1 MTTPENRVRIV
12 IEADNASGRRGI
24 QETAQDLDS
33 LKAKGQAV
41 DLGGALK
48 LDASA
53 VTQPVAKVG
62 AALDDVGVKGKK
74 AGEDAGAAM
83 ATAGAEIK
91 KIGAEADSSGRT
103 GSTAMRNLGGGA
115 AEARAQAEALGANLS
130 DIRALAAQL
139 APILVAAFGVDQV
152 ISFANQVVGAAM
164 AMEQLAATY
173 QAVFKDAAAEQLRY
187 AASMADAFGKSL
199 LDVAGSYK
207 KFAAAADAVGLSTAN
222 QQRTFEAVTA
232 ALTKVGGSSQDV
244 AGALLALEQM
254 LSKGTVQAE
263 EYRQQFAE
271 RIPGALKMGA
281 DALGVTTAAF
291 QKMMENGEVVS
302 TEFIPKL
309 ATQLE
314 RFGDGWQATA
324 DTAQA
329 NAERLKN
336 SFLELSNSPALTGLV
351 SFIEKIGTAFN
362 KNLTH
367 NIEQITVTVRSLMA
381 EAKGDLSP
389 FATWT
394 NDLDSLKKQ
403 LEALDAR
410 KATWIKDLKDQ
421 AQGLSEALVNVQTH
435 QVDFG
440 PSGETVDQLRAK
452 LKWFE
457 DQIKEL
463 TGKTWVVNVVPNVD
477 NSQLV
482 QAKAYIQDLIKGT
495 AEYKTRSLEAKQYAL
510 DNAVNVVTNSKA
522 TVEGKLDNPNIDLRE
537 ADALSRELES
547 LNGQLADANLGYR
560 ELKKQREDLAKQQIK
575 DGGAVA
581 GYSADRAGI
590 NESELDK
597 STRVADAHAL
607 ALARQ
612 KDAYAEL
619 QAGLTDLPGYYE
631 KVRRVQEAEDNTVK
645 NLTKSTG
652 AAANA
657 MARFESQGAAYLQSI
672 ENQIDA
678 LAAQLGGD
686 SLAADLAKV
695 DKRYDQLG
703 ATIRKA
709 MIGAKGDVADYQAA
723 LAKLEEAR
731 ALEKQIAEIKAWGKA
746 MDTAA
751 ATLKELGR
759 LTGDPDLIFGGEKT
773 AIDASSANQI
783 REIEGRY
790 QAEAEAI
797 RKQVEAGGNLDA
809 ARADWAENERR
820 RSEELANQETLNSL
834 KTLEAKRSSLA
845 ELSGVS
851 QEFWDI
857 QWKLLD
863 ENLKRVKDNC
873 DSETAYEAYAAK
885 KRSELRKQE
894 IEARLEYET
903 DFLSTLKDAL
913 SLEFGLYKDEATRQR
928 DSWVS
933 LSKEIAS
940 GVHDLSSDIAAG
952 ATDAFKAW
960 VTGSSSMADAFKDAM
975 NSMLDYL
982 MTIVQKMIAYALENY
997 VIIPVVESFV
1007 GSGTSSSGSSL
1018 ASALTGKGS
1027 GNSEQYQFDSAGNLT
1042 GILSKSSTLSD
1053 STLSALDASKLT
1065 GPGGVFEGKN
1075 MTGWVSSG
1083 SSTLSTVGSL
1093 AGGTLAGAGIGS
1105 LFNSGDSMTGTIGG
1119 AVGGLAGAGVA
1130 AATSLAGTAIGSL
1143 LGPIGGAVG
1152 GLIGGLLGG
1161 SSTKTEVTGSGMRIG
1176 VSGDSNTVTGTQYT
1190 RTTTSGMFGSSSVSH
1205 GITETGPADA
1215 ETTSAVNDA
1224 MSAYTVGIKSAFKAL
1239 GVSSAEESLS
1249 NFSFPSWDVAPGQE
1263 EDFYRN
1269 VSNAKVGKVLAD
1281 AGLTDAISAIAKENE
1296 YWIDQIDRLGSAM
1309 TTVGTATKQMGLSL
1323 ETLAGE
1329 DYISGLVDKMLAA
1342 GDSAGTAGMDFEA
1355 LAGVLDADT
1364 LASLKDMQDQAA
1376 ATGEE
1381 VQATNEQLR
1390 QLALAQ
1396 YASEI
1401 VEAFGSTDA
1410 AQAAFNRYFT
1420 NAYSSTEQAT
1430 RLMQYYAEGA
1440 GEAIGALNASG
1451 VSLEN
1456 FWGAYRAAMESGPMS
1471 ADQLKAWD
1479 DAAQW
1484 VEAWD
1489 GSLKSAAQ
1497 AWDDTNQTVIDGIN
1511 DQIKALESQRDAIG
1525 DVLDMW
1531 SDFLKSIKSL
1541 RQSIKLNADLTNL
1554 SPREIYEQKKVLF
1567 DQTAAKARAGDKD
1580 AQSELS
1586 NITQDFLEASRD
1598 YWGSSEQ
1605 YFADFEH
1612 ADQTLASLETYAQ
1625 TQVDQAQ
1632 AQLDALN
1639 NEIAILTLQVNQ
1651 LTLVNTNLA
1660 TLGTAWGD
1668 GVNAIVGAIND
1679 SSFSSAYASAMAAA
1693 NAAQADAAASLLATL
1708 SGGSSSAGAAA
1719 SSGVSWPAGGD
1730 LYSGGSGVTQNED
1743 GTWQIVGF
1751 SEGGLAWGGIPG
1763 VDSIPAKLMQGE
1775 RVFDVKH
1782 TKILEWLSEGGNGQ
1796 RTDTSGIERRQD
1808 AQMRLDGAGYRAL
1821 ATGLDAQR
1829 SATKRLSRSV
1839 DRLARRMR

>member
-12 IEADNASGRRGI
+12 IETDNASGRRGI

-41 DLGGALK
+41 DLNGALK
-48 LDASA
+48 LDGGA
-53 VTQPVAKVG
+53 VTQPVAK
-62 AALDDVGVKGKK
+62 ATQALDGMGTTAKK
-74 AGEDAGAAM
+74 AGDEAGAAM

-91 KIGAEADSSGRT
+91 KAGSEAEAG
-103 GSTAMRNLGGGA
+103 GKAGNTAMRNLGGGA

-130 DIRALAAQL
+130 DIRSLATQL

-362 KNLTH
+362 QNLTH

-389 FATWT
+389 FATWMS
-394 NDLDSLKKQ
+394 DLDSLKKQ

-421 AQGLSEALVNVQTH
+421 AQGLAEALVNVQTH

-440 PSGETVDQLRAK
+440 PSGEAVDQLRAK

-463 TGKTWVVNVVPNVD
+463 TGKTWVVNVVANVD
-477 NSQLV
+477 NSQLI

-510 DNAVNVVTNSKA
+510 DNAVNVVTSSKA

-547 LNGQLADANLGYR
+547 LNGQLADANLGYK
-560 ELKKQREDLAKQQIK
+560 ELKKQRDDLAKQQIK

-607 ALARQ
+607 AVARQ

-672 ENQIDA
+672 ENQVDA

-723 LAKLEEAR
+723 LVKLEEAR

-759 LTGDPDLIFGGEKT
+759 LTGDPDLLYGGSQVELQKWAQDQEKT
-773 AIDASSANQI
+773 IKAVYADEGERAQALADLKEEIRLKELEAQKSAF
-783 REIEGRY
+783 
-790 QAEAEAI
+790 
-797 RKQVEAGGNLDA
+797 
-809 ARADWAENERR
+809 
-820 RSEELANQETLNSL
+820 SELA
-834 KTLEAKRSSLA
+834 
-845 ELSGVS
+845 GVS
-851 QEFWDI
+851 DAYWQAAWA
-857 QWKLLD
+857 LLD
-863 ENLKRVKDNC
+863 EHLKRVKDNC
-873 DSETAYEAYAAK
+873 DSEVAYEAYAAK

-903 DFLSTLKDAL
+903 DFLATLKDAL
-913 SLEFGLYKDEATRQR
+913 SLEFGLYKDAATRQR

-975 NSMLDYL
+975 SSMLDYL

-997 VIIPVVESFV
+997 VIIPIVESFV

-1027 GNSEQYQFDSAGNLT
+1027 GSGEQYQFDSAGNLT

-1053 STLSALDASKLT
+1053 STLSALDTSKLT

-1323 ETLAGE
+1323 ESLAGE

-1440 GEAIGALNASG
+1440 GEAIGALNQSG
-1451 VSLEN
+1451 LSLEN

-1511 DQIKALESQRDAIG
+1511 DQIKALESQRDAIQ
-1525 DVLDMW
+1525 DTLDMW
-1531 SDFLKSIKSL
+1531 SDFLASIKDL
-1541 RQSIKLNADLTNL
+1541 RKEIKLDADLSDL
-1554 SPREIYEQKKVLF
+1554 SPKEIYEAKKTLF
-1567 DQTAAKARAGDKD
+1567 DQTAAKARAGDEK
-1580 AQSELS
+1580 ALAELPDV
-1586 NITQDFLEASRD
+1586 TKDFLQASRD
-1598 YWGSSEQ
+1598 YWASSEQ
-1605 YFADFEH
+1605 YYADFNH
-1612 ADQTLASLETYAQ
+1612 ADETLASLENYAQ

-1639 NEIAILTLQVNQ
+1639 NEIAVLQLQVNQ
-1651 LTLVNTNLA
+1651 LTLVNTNLG
-1660 TLGTAWGD
+1660 TLGNLVGD
-1668 GVNAIVGAIND
+1668 GISAVVGAINN
-1679 SSFSSAYASAMAAA
+1679 SSFSSAYADSIAAA
-1693 NAAQADAAASLLATL
+1693 NAAQADAAASLLASL
-1708 SGGSSSAGAAA
+1708 GGSTSSDAGE
-1719 SSGVSWPAGGD
+1719 SSGFDWSGSTGG
-1730 LYSGGSGVTQNED
+1730 LEVD
-1743 GTWQIVGF
+1743 GDGNWQWVGF
-1751 SEGGLAWGGIPG
+1751 SEGGLARGGIPG
-1763 VDSIPAKLMQGE
+1763 VDSIPSVLMDGE

-1782 TKILEWLSEGGNGQ
+1782 TKILEWLSEGGNTT
-1796 RTDTSGIERRQD
+1796 RVDTTGIERR
-1808 AQMRLDGAGYRAL
+1808 LDRVASASAMASRANQTAIESL
-1821 ATGLDAQR
+1821 RREMAVIGN
-1829 SATKRLSRSV
+1829 KLSR
-1839 DRLARRMR
+1839 DARRPKARR

>member
-41 DLGGALK
+41 DLNGALK

-53 VTQPVAKVG
+53 VTQPVTKATQ
-62 AALDDVGVKGKK
+62 ALDAMGTTAKK
-74 AGEDAGAAM
+74 AGDEAGAAM

-91 KIGAEADSSGRT
+91 KAGSEAEAG
-103 GSTAMRNLGGGA
+103 GKAGNTAMRNLGGGA

-139 APILVAAFGVDQV
+139 VPILVAAFGVDQV

-164 AMEQLAATY
+164 AMEQLGATY

-329 NAERLKN
+329 NAERLQN

-367 NIEQITVTVRSLMA
+367 NIEQVSVTVRSLMA

-463 TGKTWVVNVVPNVD
+463 TGKTWVVNVVANVD

-495 AEYKTRSLEAKQYAL
+495 AEVKARNLENEQYKL
-510 DNAVNVVTNSKA
+510 DNAVNTLSGRKAAAESKL
-522 TVEGKLDNPNIDLRE
+522 TDPNLDMRE
-537 ADALSRELES
+537 KNDLSREIGS
-547 LNGQLADANLGYR
+547 LDTDLQDATIAYR
-560 ELKKQREDLAKQQIK
+560 ELKKQRDELAKAAPEYARGK
-575 DGGAVA
+575 LVADTWSKGGHDATDKAYRDYASGVWNLEADFNAGKYGDGPEAVA
-581 GYSADRAGI
+581 DLKKALDGLWDQYNVKVDAAGKKTA
-590 NESELDK
+590 S
-597 STRVADAHAL
+597 
-607 ALARQ
+607 
-612 KDAYAEL
+612 
-619 QAGLTDLPGYYE
+619 
-631 KVRRVQEAEDNTVK
+631 
-645 NLTKSTG
+645 
-652 AAANA
+652 AANA
-657 MARFESQGAAYLQSI
+657 MARFESQGASYLQSA
-672 ENQIDA
+672 ENQVDA

-695 DKRYDQLG
+695 DCRYDQLG

-834 KTLEAKRSSLA
+834 KTLEAKHSSLA

-913 SLEFGLYKDEATRQR
+913 SLEFGLYKDDATRQR

-997 VIIPVVESFV
+997 VIVPVVESFV

-1027 GNSEQYQFDSAGNLT
+1027 GSGEQYQFDSAGNLT

-1309 TTVGTATKQMGLSL
+1309 TTVGTTTKQMGLSL
-1323 ETLAGE
+1323 ESLAGE

-1342 GDSAGTAGMDFEA
+1342 GDSASSAGMDFEA

-1364 LASLKDMQDQAA
+1364 LASLKDMQAQAA

-1410 AQAAFNRYFT
+1410 AQSAFNRYFT

-1456 FWGAYRAAMESGPMS
+1456 FWASYRTAMESGPMS

-1479 DAAQW
+1479 NTAQW

-1489 GSLKSAAQ
+1489 GSLKNAAQ

-1511 DQIKALESQRDAIG
+1511 DQIKALGSQRDAIQNT
-1525 DVLDMW
+1525 LDMW
-1531 SDFLKSIKSL
+1531 SDFLASIKDL
-1541 RQSIKLNADLTNL
+1541 RKEIKLDADLSDL
-1554 SPREIYEQKKVLF
+1554 SPKEIYEQKKTLF
-1567 DQTAAKARAGDKD
+1567 DQTAAKARAGDAK
-1580 AQSELS
+1580 AMAELPD
-1586 NITQDFLEASRD
+1586 ITKDFLQASRD
-1598 YWGSSEQ
+1598 YWASSEQ
-1605 YFADFEH
+1605 YYADFNH
-1612 ADQTLASLETYAQ
+1612 ADETLASLENYAQ

-1639 NEIAILTLQVNQ
+1639 NEIAILQLQVNQ
-1651 LTLVNTNLA
+1651 LTLVNTNLG
-1660 TLGTAWGD
+1660 TLGNLVGD
-1668 GVNAIVGAIND
+1668 GISAVVGAINN
-1679 SSFSSAYASAMAAA
+1679 SSFSSAYADSIAAA
-1693 NAAQADAAASLLATL
+1693 NAAQADAAASLLAGL
-1708 SGGSSSAGAAA
+1708 GGSTSSDAGESTGAGFEW
-1719 SSGVSWPAGGD
+1719 SGSTGGLEVD
-1730 LYSGGSGVTQNED
+1730 ED
-1743 GTWQIVGF
+1743 GNWQWVGF
-1751 SEGGLAWGGIPG
+1751 SEGGLARGGVPG
-1763 VDSIPAKLMQGE
+1763 VDSIPAKLMDGE
-1775 RVFDVKH
+1775 RVIDAKH
-1782 TKILEWLSEGGNGQ
+1782 TRILEWLVEGGNTS
-1796 RTDTSGIERRQD
+1796 RVDTAGIERRLD
-1808 AQMRLDGAGYRAL
+1808 AQMRLDGQGYRAL
-1821 ATGLDAQR
+1821 ATGLEAQR
-1829 SATKRLSRSV
+1829 SATRKLARSV
-1839 DRLARRMR
+1839 DRLARRAR

>member
-12 IEADNASGRRGI
+12 IEADNVSGRRGI

-41 DLGGALK
+41 DLNGALK

-53 VTQPVAKVG
+53 VTQPVAK
-62 AALDDVGVKGKK
+62 ATQALDGMGATAKK
-74 AGEDAGAAM
+74 AGDDAGAAM

-91 KIGAEADSSGRT
+91 KAGSEAEAGGKA
-103 GSTAMRNLGGGA
+103 GSTAMRNLGSGA

-324 DTAQA
+324 DTASA

-367 NIEQITVTVRSLMA
+367 NIEQVTVTVRSLMA

-403 LEALDAR
+403 LDALDAR

-421 AQGLSEALVNVQTH
+421 AQGLAEALVNVQTH

-463 TGKTWVVNVVPNVD
+463 TGKTWVVNVVANVD

-547 LNGQLADANLGYR
+547 LNGQLADANLAYK
-560 ELKKQREDLAKQQIK
+560 ELKKQRDDLAKQQIK

-607 ALARQ
+607 SVARQ

-631 KVRRVQEAEDNTVK
+631 KVRRVQEAEDNSVK

-723 LAKLEEAR
+723 LAKLEEAQ

-759 LTGDPDLIFGGEKT
+759 LTGDPDLLYGGSQVELQKWAQDQEKT
-773 AIDASSANQI
+773 IKAVYADEGERAQALADLKEEIRLKELEAQKSAF
-783 REIEGRY
+783 
-790 QAEAEAI
+790 
-797 RKQVEAGGNLDA
+797 
-809 ARADWAENERR
+809 
-820 RSEELANQETLNSL
+820 SELA
-834 KTLEAKRSSLA
+834 
-845 ELSGVS
+845 GVS
-851 QEFWDI
+851 DAYWQAAWA
-857 QWKLLD
+857 LLD
-863 ENLKRVKDNC
+863 EHLKRVKDNC
-873 DSETAYEAYAAK
+873 DSEVAYEAYAAK

-913 SLEFGLYKDEATRQR
+913 SLEFGLYKDATTRQR

-933 LSKEIAS
+933 LSKDLAS
-940 GVHDLSSDIAAG
+940 GVHDLSDTIAGG
-952 ATDAFKAW
+952 ATDAFKSW
-960 VTGSSSMADAFKDAM
+960 ITNSGSMADAFKSAM
-975 NSMLDYL
+975 DSMLDYL
-982 MTIVQKMIAYALENY
+982 MRMIQEMIAYALENY
-997 VIIPVVESFV
+997 VVIPIVESVV
-1007 GSGTSSSGSSL
+1007 GSSGSLTGTGSDSGSGSL
-1018 ASALTGKGS
+1018 SGSALSKITGKATDYGISKGIDAISGLFSGTTSAASGVYAAGS
-1027 GNSEQYQFDSAGNLT
+1027 YGL
-1042 GILSKSSTLSD
+1042 
-1053 STLSALDASKLT
+1053 
-1065 GPGGVFEGKN
+1065 
-1075 MTGWVSSG
+1075 G
-1083 SSTLSTVGSL
+1083 SSLIGESSSL
-1093 AGGTLAGAGIGS
+1093 LGAGAGGIWEAGS
-1105 LFNSGDSMTGTIGG
+1105 AAS
-1119 AVGGLAGAGVA
+1119 LAATPSVAATVPTAAAEAA
-1130 AATSLAGTAIGSL
+1130 AATSGAATGAASTGIGLGTA
-1143 LGPIGGAVG
+1143 LGVVG
-1152 GLIGGLLGG
+1152 GVAALGGLLAMGLSTTKTEQKTGSGIRIAVIGDDTNVTGTDYYKVTTSSMLGG
-1161 SSTKTEVTGSGMRIG
+1161 SST
-1176 VSGDSNTVTGTQYT
+1176 
-1190 RTTTSGMFGSSSVSH
+1190 SH
-1205 GITETGPADA
+1205 EIRETGPADA
-1215 ETTSAVNDA
+1215 ATTAAVESG
-1224 MSAYTVGIKSAFKAL
+1224 MGAYTAVIKSAFQKL

-1249 NFSFPSWDVAPGQE
+1249 NFYFPSWDVAPGQE
-1263 EDFYRN
+1263 EDFYKN
-1269 VSNAKVGKVLAD
+1269 VSNAKVGKILAD
-1281 AGLTDAISAIAKENE
+1281 AGLTDAVSAIANKGE
-1296 YWIDQIDRLGSAM
+1296 YWIDLITRLEAAM

-1323 ETLAGE
+1323 ESLAGE

-1364 LASLKDMQDQAA
+1364 LASLKDMQAQAA

-1401 VEAFGSTDA
+1401 VAAFGSTDA

-1420 NAYSSTEQAT
+1420 NAYSNTEQAT

-1440 GEAIGALNASG
+1440 GEAIGALNQSG

-1456 FWGAYRAAMESGPMS
+1456 FWGSYRAAMESGPMS

-1708 SGGSSSAGAAA
+1708 SGGSSSAAAAA
-1719 SSGVSWPAGGD
+1719 SSGVSWSVGGD
-1730 LYSGGSGVTQNED
+1730 LYSGGTGVTQNED
-1743 GTWQIVGF
+1743 GSWQIIGF

-1775 RVFDVKH
+1775 RVIDVKH

-1821 ATGLDAQR
+1821 STGLDAQR